1 MSDFANKI
9 KMRKIEMRI
18 NRSKIFIYTNNP
30 NSTTLHC
37 LSLTS
42 FSPDISQLMISF
54 INEMNS
60 KLMSSK
66 VTTGSKDYQ
75 VRKKLDIAYSLLGKE
90 GRKCIFHRRVK
101 CR

>member
-1 MSDFANKI
+1 
-9 KMRKIEMRI
+9 
-18 NRSKIFIYTNNP
+18 
-30 NSTTLHC
+30 
-37 LSLTS
+37 
-42 FSPDISQLMISF
+42 MISF